1 MKLRHNKLF
10 NLLLTHY
17 FHGIDLPCGFHAH
30 LIIIFF
36 NIDNTSIILPKESFP
51 IVRSN
56 SKSLIVIL
64 TSSFMGCCGV
74 TTSSTKVSFLSFSTG
89 YWNKEYFKNHTVEAA
104 QPMVK
109 KRLTIKHK
117 SFLRFFHISFK
128 KQIIENKSLNAN
140 QFNHLS
146 LSFLWTIANT
156 TTRTTELIHFNNHT
170 F

>member
-30 LIIIFF
+30 LFIIII
-36 NIDNTSIILPKESFP
+36 NIDITSMILPKESFP

-89 YWNKEYFKNHTVEAA
+89 YWNKEYFKNNTVEAA

-109 KRLTIKHK
+109 KSLSAEHK
-117 SFLRFFHISFK
+117 SFLRLFIK

-156 TTRTTELIHFNNHT
+156 TTRTTTLIHFNNHT